1 MNERVSEWRCNV
13 RDEYYNETSIREVH
27 MCFRLEFH
35 TQVEEELVRWITII
49 LLTRVSSTHLY
60 EL

>member
-1 MNERVSEWRCNV
+1 MNERVSEWRCNMMITMKHQYV
-13 RDEYYNETSIREVH
+13 NFIC

-35 TQVEEELVRWITII
+35 TQVEEELVRWISII
-49 LLTRVSSTHLY
+49 LLTRISSTHLY